1 MSYRTLLC
9 TAVLI
14 FSAGIASAQSTT
26 TGTLSGIVTDPTDSV
41 IPGAKITAT
50 NAQMGNAFVAITDD
64 RGAYRIPLLP
74 PGVYEINVEKSGFG
88 GQARKNVTLTVG
100 EAEVV
105 DFRLAVGVSTQIVEV
120 QGEAPM
126 VETERTQQSTTLN
139 EVTVRNLPIN
149 RRDYLAFSLLA
160 PGVTDSKALADSNS
174 FRVKQTPDSGLSFY
188 GSNGRGNNVSVDG
201 GESNDAGGGVR
212 PTVSQEA
219 VQEFQINRTNYSAEH
234 GEARGGVID
243 IVTRSGSNALHGS
256 LFGFFRHRSLDATDP
271 FSLTLTPD
279 NQIVRVKPDSQRQQF
294 GGTLGG
300 PISKDRTFYFVSYE
314 QLRRRESS
322 AVPVL
327 TSLSI
332 FQPTAAQEAILSTL
346 PAASAAQLRAA
357 LTSPPATVEMFKRN
371 SGIFPFQS
379 DQYQGLTRLDHRVND
394 KNQLNFRYNITNLQ
408 ETNQNIGALVG
419 VTRGYVTSYFDST
432 GLANWTHTF
441 SPRLINEA
449 RAQFNYYDAFTG
461 SNDPF
466 GPALEIAGFGFF
478 NRDRFLPN
486 ETISKREDLSDSI
499 TWVKGSHTVKTG
511 MEVLVRY
518 NHADSKT
525 FFSGRFTFG
534 TLPGSLVSPALA
546 TTSVNALQ
554 AFNLGLAQSYQQ
566 GFGDPVVRATYPLYA
581 TYIQDTWRVKPN
593 ITLNLGLRYEIDHR
607 KSPLPTDK
615 REFGPRLGFAW
626 DPFKDK
632 KTSIRGGYGM
642 FYSTVDYQIDYVV
655 NALNE
660 INGFRQI
667 AQVLTTLNA
676 ANPLAANGPINIFTT
691 LRNQGIIGIPTPQRP
706 ILASDLAQFGINVSQ
721 TGPRPPLT
729 VLFNADPN
737 YKNPYAH
744 QASLGI
750 DREFAQGLTASL
762 SYVYVRGVHLTTS
775 LDHNLLAPT
784 VNPIIG
790 IPYWG
795 VTPDNPTGTKYF
807 AEPLLFQRDV
817 YESGANS
824 WYHGMILE
832 LNKRFS
838 KNVTFAFNYT
848 FSKAMDETLDFNSD
862 FQPNSQICR
871 SCEKALSSFDQRH
884 KVVAYAILQ
893 TPHAGGGSSALGKVF
908 GDFLFTPIYRYNS
921 PRPFNV
927 LAGGELNGDRH
938 NTTDRPYFAGRNIG
952 IGPEFWTFD
961 ARLSRRFAIKERSS
975 VEFMFEAFN
984 LFNHLNFASVNNTIS
999 CVPVAI
1005 SAAGAVSGGLQG
1017 TAGSC
1022 YINDVVQRYG
1032 GLSGQGRYGPSQPF
1046 GFTSAFD
1053 PRRIQLGVR
1062 FSF

>member
-1 MSYRTLLC
+1 VNHRTLLC
-9 TAVLI
+9 IALLV
-14 FSAGIASAQSTT
+14 FSAGIAAAQSKTS
-26 TGTLSGIVTDPTDSV
+26 GTLSGTVTDPTDSAV
-41 IPGAKITAT
+41 PGAKITAT
-50 NAQMGNAFVAITDD
+50 NAGMGISFEAMTDD

-74 PGVYEINVEKSGFG
+74 PGAYEIKVEKAGFG
-88 GQARKNVTLTVG
+88 GQSRKGVTITVG
-100 EAEVV
+100 EAQVA
-105 DFRLAVGVSTQIVEV
+105 DFKLAIGTSTQIVEV
-120 QGEAPM
+120 AGEAPM
-126 VETERTQQSTTLN
+126 IETERTQQSNTLN
-139 EVTVRNLPIN
+139 EASVRNLPIN
-149 RRDYLAFSLLA
+149 RRDYLAFSLLV

-243 IVTRSGSNALHGS
+243 IVTKSGSNALHGS
-256 LFGFFRHRSLDATDP
+256 LFSFFRHNSLDATDP

-279 NQIVRVKPDSQRQQF
+279 NHVVRVKPDSQRQQF
-294 GGTLGG
+294 GATLGG
-300 PISKDRTFYFVSYE
+300 PISKDRTFYFVSFE
-314 QLRRRESS
+314 DLRRRESV

-327 TSLSI
+327 TDLSI
-332 FQPTAAQEAILSTL
+332 FQPTAAQEAILATL
-346 PAASAAQLRAA
+346 PTATAAQLRAA
-357 LTSPPATVEMFKRN
+357 LTSPAATVQMFKNN
-371 SGIFPFQS
+371 SGIFPFQT
-379 DQYQGLTRLDHRVND
+379 DQYQGLMRLDHRFSD
-394 KNQLNFRYNITNLQ
+394 KNQFSFRYNITKDH

-419 VTRGYVTSYFDST
+419 VTRGYISDFFDST

-441 SPRLINEA
+441 SPRVINEA

-461 SNDPF
+461 SNEPF

-486 ETISKREDLSDSI
+486 QTITRREDLGDSL
-499 TWVKGSHTVKTG
+499 TWVKGSHTLKMGVQ
-511 MEVLVRY
+511 VLIRD
-518 NHADSKT
+518 NHSDSKT

-534 TLPGSLVSPALA
+534 TLPGGLLNPALA
-546 TTSVNALQ
+546 TTSINALQ

-566 GFGDPVVRATYPLYA
+566 GFGDGVVRAIYPLYA
-581 TYIQDTWRVKPN
+581 TYIQDTWRVSPN
-593 ITLNLGLRYEIDHR
+593 FTLNWGLRYEIDHR

-615 REFGPRLGFAW
+615 KEFGPRLGFAW
-626 DPFKDK
+626 DPFHDK
-632 KTSIRGGYGM
+632 KTSIRGGYGI
-642 FYSTVDYQIDYVV
+642 FYSTIDYQIDYVV

-667 AQVLTTLNA
+667 AQVLTTGV
-676 ANPLAANGPINIFTT
+676 NPAQLNGPVNIFTK
-691 LRNQGIIGIPTPQRP
+691 LRDQGIIGIPTPQRS
-706 ILASDLAQFGINVSQ
+706 IQASDLAQFGIIVSQ

-729 VLFNADPN
+729 VLFNPGQN

-750 DREFAQGLTASL
+750 DREFARGLTASL

-775 LDHNLLAPT
+775 LDHNLLTPP

-795 VTPDNPTGTKYF
+795 VTPDNPSGAKYF

-824 WYHGMILE
+824 WYNGMIFE

-838 KNVTFAFNYT
+838 SNVSFAFNYT

-893 TPHAGGGSSALGKVF
+893 SPHGGSGSSAMRKFF
-908 GDFLFTPIYRYNS
+908 GDFLLTPIYRYNS

-927 LAGGELNGDRH
+927 LAGGELNQDRH

-952 IGPEFWTFD
+952 IGPNYWTFD
-961 ARLSRRFAIKERSS
+961 TRLSRRFPVRERASL
-975 VEFMFEAFN
+975 EFMFEAFN
-984 LFNHLNFASVNNTIS
+984 LFNRLNFASVNNTIS

-1005 SAAGAVSGGLQG
+1005 SAATGVASGGLQG